1 MRLGTKIKILQS
13 GILPPILSLGQVVL
27 GKVPFQIGKK
37 YENIYIMKFWG

>member
-1 MRLGTKIKILQS
+1 MRLGIKIKFIES
-13 GILPPILSLGQVVL
+13 GILPPILSLGQVVS